1 MLAKIRRRT
10 KDMKALTEL
19 MTTAE
24 RFARADGVELPGSE
38 HVVAAAIDH
47 SDGRAGALAGAHGVD
62 AEQFLAEVRR
72 VHADALD
79 EIGIEERD
87 NAIDSALP
95 DEGEPIGP
103 YRATPSA
110 QQLLKRVAE
119 TSDGFDSAAFVRQA
133 ARTRQGTTAA
143 ALRNLEITDH
153 DAGE

>member
-1 MLAKIRRRT
+1 MLAKIRRRV

-47 SDGRAGALAGAHGVD
+47 SDGRAAALAGSHGVD
-62 AEQFLAEVRR
+62 AEGFLVEVRR

-79 EIGIEERD
+79 EIGIDEREE
-87 NAIDSALP
+87 AIDPALP
-95 DEGEPIGP
+95 EGDEPVGL

-110 QQLLKRVAE
+110 QQLLKCVAE
-119 TSDGFDSAAFVRQA
+119 TSDGFDSAEFLRQA
-133 ARTRQGTTAA
+133 SRTRRGTAAA
-143 ALRNLEITDH
+143 ALRRLGITDH
-153 DAGE
+153 GSGE